1 MRTQKQHKQMKNDY
15 KLDPMDARAVAW
27 FLNQEHCQLLDFG
40 DYYSAIVAML
50 HPQGTVKKHG
60 GTPLDAIVALYEQ
73 EVLEPARRQMDKEGE
88 A

>member
-1 MRTQKQHKQMKNDY
+1 MKNDY

-27 FLNQEHCQLLDFG
+27 FLNQEEPTLDYFHSARATVDLGRRIGWGRG
-40 DYYSAIVAML
+40 DTA
-50 HPQGTVKKHG
+50 
-60 GTPLDAIVALYEQ
+60 LDAIVALYEQ

>member
-27 FLNQEHCQLLDFG
+27 FLNQEEPEIQKQHKDFIVTAGGSFGAAYG
-40 DYYSAIVAML
+40 DSPI
-50 HPQGTVKKHG
+50 
-60 GTPLDAIVALYEQ
+60 DAIVFLYEQ